1 MGSEVPLWCRHCN
14 CINYS
19 FCSKTRF
26 TCSEM
31 QGLPNNCTIIH
42 TRLAWS
48 TAESRALCLW
58 PLRQQE
64 NMCKMQTD
72 SHDTHTPLNTSR
84 SSHILGIKTKL
95 STAYQI
101 PRGELQPDTAHAGPS
116 VTTQSACVCSVPQS
130 CPTLCDPVDC
140 SPLGSSVHGIFLAII
155 LEEVAISFFR
165 GSSQARDHIHTSH
178 ISYTGR

>member
-1 MGSEVPLWCRHCN
+1 
-14 CINYS
+14 
-19 FCSKTRF
+19 
-26 TCSEM
+26 
-31 QGLPNNCTIIH
+31 
-42 TRLAWS
+42 
-48 TAESRALCLW
+48 
-58 PLRQQE
+58 
-64 NMCKMQTD
+64 MQTD

-140 SPLGSSVHGIFLAII
+140 RPPGSSVHGILQARV
-155 LEEVAISFFR
+155 LEWVATPSSR
-165 GSSQARDHIHTSH
+165 GSSQPGLPHCRWILDHLRHQGSPLQTSSDLNVADTMGY
-178 ISYTGR
+178 IVMLCRGCKPAAAAAVVLKLY